1 MKKFALT
8 GTYIAHSKS
17 PQLFAAAY
25 PHTTDTYTLMPA
37 QSAKE
42 AIQLFRA
49 NELHGMNV
57 TMPFKND
64 VVPFTDVQSD
74 EVKAI
79 GAANTIVNRHGK
91 LYAYNTDINGVVDSF
106 LRRNIVL
113 ENKKALVL
121 GAGGA
126 GQAAAYALSKA
137 GATVLWTNRTVE
149 KVEASLSTFHSPLST
164 RITPLS
170 FPDAVREWEACQII
184 VNTLPCEA
192 DFLRTLRFHKHQVV
206 LDADYAHSPL
216 HEQAIAGGAK
226 YISGRSWL
234 LWQAVPA
241 FELFTG
247 TPPNIEAMKKQLFD

>member
-1 MKKFALT
+1 MKFALT
-8 GTYIAHSKS
+8 GIAIDHSKS

-25 PHTTDTYTLMPA
+25 PHTSDTYVLMPA

-42 AIQLFRA
+42 AIQLFRD
-49 NELHGMNV
+49 NGLHGMNV

-64 VVPFTDVQSD
+64 IVKFTDVQSD
-74 EVKAI
+74 EVKAT
-79 GAANTIVNRHGK
+79 GAANIIIDRDGK
-91 LYAYNTDINGVVDSF
+91 LYAYNTDVNGVLDSF
-106 LRRNIVL
+106 LRRNIVVK
-113 ENKKALVL
+113 NKKALVL

-137 GATVLWTNRTVE
+137 GAEVLWANRTVE
-149 KVEASLSTFHSPLST
+149 KLVKNEEWRTENGGKCTVVTASLSTIHSLLST
-164 RITPLS
+164 
-170 FPDAVREWEACQII
+170 QII
-184 VNTLPCEA
+184 VNTLPPEA
-192 DFLRTLRFHKHQVV
+192 DFLRTLRFHKHQVA

-216 HEQAIAGGAK
+216 YKQATAGGAE

-247 TPPNIEAMKKQLFD
+247 MPPDIEAMKKNLFN